1 MTNQSLIKPIIFN
14 PWIGP
19 TKTGKPCKRTSKRNW
34 KRPLSWDR
42 MTSIELSIW
51 EKIKS
56 QYPGLTDENM
66 QTTHGFIKPC
76 RQPVLCG
83 SRGDVFDK
91 NVPQQWRNAL
101 FSLIHATPNIHWLLL
116 TKSNDNAN
124 VTDAVCSLPHMDIV
138 RLPPPH
144 PLPPR
149 SAHNGTRN

>member
-19 TKTGKPCKRTSKRNW
+19 TKTGKPCRRTSKRNW
-34 KRPLSWDR
+34 KSPLRWNRISGIKF
-42 MTSIELSIW
+42 TVW
-51 EKIKS
+51 EMIRG
-56 QYPGLTDENM
+56 QYPEVSDENL

-91 NVPQQWRNAL
+91 DVPQQWRDAL

-116 TKSNDNAN
+116 TKSSDNAN
-124 VTDAVCSLPHMDIV
+124 VTDAICSLPHVDIV
-138 RLPPPH
+138 RSPAPH
-144 PLPPR
+144 PLPSR
-149 SAHNGTRN
+149 STHNGTRH

>member
-1 MTNQSLIKPIIFN
+1 M
-14 PWIGP
+14 GP
-19 TKTGKPCKRTSKRNW
+19 TKTGKPCRRTSKRNW
-34 KRPLSWDR
+34 KSPLRWNRISGIKF
-42 MTSIELSIW
+42 TVW
-51 EKIKS
+51 EMIKS
-56 QYPGLTDENM
+56 QYPGLTDENL

-83 SRGDVFDK
+83 LRCDVFDK
-91 NVPQQWRNAL
+91 DVPQQWRDAL

-116 TKSNDNAN
+116 TKSSDNAN